1 MDKRLK
7 SHLAPLWVILVRP
20 WTWFM
25 LGGGIFYLLLFGLAM
40 RRGELWRNEHLA
52 RVGIARGADAA
63 GAAAS
68 RVVDVREGGAL
79 APRSGGLAALE
90 RAGIGGAPLEAD
102 LAALA
107 ADAPRLE
114 TLAIEL
120 GDGGTVT
127 DAMLASLERMPAL
140 RTILVSAGTRVADEP
155 ATLGLVDEVRRRLP
169 GRRVLPGT
177 FRPMRVIATVMVS
190 ACALLIP
197 LVFWYQAGLLLAT
210 PTVWMLPRRLGA
222 HLLWPCV
229 VAVPCAVATVAV
241 LVGLSVDP
249 LKAAALALLVAGA
262 SAYGP
267 VAGDLPGWPARVTG
281 ALARIETVAAMAC
294 SVTALAMMPYVDGW
308 LVRRAAAADVVIA
321 VAVVAATAW
330 KIARL
335 ARLPRI
341 LAERGQPAPL
351 GLAFDVAAA
360 ADQPGDRPGRWWQA
374 GLPDLGDASVDRHL
388 ARPLPARLAGSAA
401 FGERLRRAQP
411 WWQVPLAVATV
422 FVATSLLWIAVPA
435 LGRLRDP
442 GPAPA
447 LRTLAP
453 SMFATFASAAS
464 VAGLAFVVARWG
476 QRRGGVALESLRPV
490 SRSDFWLG
498 LRWAIARDLVLPAL
512 LGAVG
517 LATAALIGRG
527 AGHAWLVAGM
537 SIAGVVGLAHAMT
550 LLLVVTRHPLV
561 VGTIAILAIAL
572 AVGATVVAE
581 ACTLEERLQSSAPA
595 GLAIGGAVLAVGVA
609 ARLGVL
615 RGLAA
620 RELA

>member
-1 MDKRLK
+1 MDTRLK
-7 SHLAPLWVILVRP
+7 GHLAPLWVILVRP
-20 WTWFM
+20 WTWLM
-25 LGGGIFYLLLFGLAM
+25 LGCGLFYLLLFALTM
-40 RRGELWRNEHLA
+40 SRGEPWRNEHLA

-63 GAAAS
+63 GVPDLRDGGSLAS
-68 RVVDVREGGAL
+68 RSE
-79 APRSGGLAALE
+79 GLAALE
-90 RAGIGGAPLEAD
+90 RAGIGGATLEAD
-102 LAALA
+102 LEALA
-107 ADAPRLE
+107 AGAPRLE
-114 TLAIEL
+114 TLALEL
-120 GDGGTVT
+120 GEDGTVT
-127 DAMLASLERMPAL
+127 DAMLASLERMRAL
-140 RTILVSAGTRVADEP
+140 RTLLVSAGTRVADEP
-155 ATLGLVDEVRRRLP
+155 ATLGLVDAVRRRLP
-169 GRRVLPGT
+169 GPRVLPGT
-177 FRPMRVIATVMVS
+177 FRPMRVIATLMVS

-222 HLLWPCV
+222 HLLWPCI
-229 VAVPCAVATVAV
+229 VALSCAVVTAAV

-249 LKAAALALLVAGA
+249 LKATALALMVAGA

-267 VAGDLPGWPARVTG
+267 VAGDLRGWPARVTG
-281 ALARIETVAAMAC
+281 ALARIETVAAMVC
-294 SVTALAMMPYVDGW
+294 SVMALAMMPSVDGW
-308 LVRRAAAADVVIA
+308 LVRRAAAAEVVIA

-341 LAERGQPAPL
+341 LAERGQPAPS

-360 ADQPGDRPGRWWQA
+360 ADQPGDRPVRWWQA
-374 GLPDLGDASVDRHL
+374 GLPDLGDASVDRDL
-388 ARPLPARLAGSAA
+388 ARSLPGRLAGQAA

-422 FVATSLLWIAVPA
+422 FVAMSLLTVAVAAIA
-435 LGRLRDP
+435 RQRDP
-442 GPAPA
+442 GSAPA
-447 LRTLAP
+447 IRTLAP
-453 SMFATFASAAS
+453 AMFSAFASAAS
-464 VAGLAFVVARWG
+464 IAGLALVVARWG

-490 SRSDFWLG
+490 SRPDFWLG
-498 LRWAIARDLVLPAL
+498 LRRAIARDLVLPAL
-512 LGAVG
+512 LGAAG

-527 AGHAWLVAGM
+527 AGLAWLVAGM
-537 SIAGVVGLAHAMT
+537 SIAGVVCLAHAVT
-550 LLLVVTRHPLV
+550 LLLVVTRHPLM

-581 ACTLEERLQSSAPA
+581 VCTLEERLQSSASA
-595 GLAIGGAVLAVGVA
+595 GLAIGGAILAAGVA